1 LGAGALTGAVYLAS
15 RKGMKQLPR
24 MIFFAAILFAMG
36 LMSLSLST
44 NIILSLVLLYFTG
57 FGMIVQF
64 ASTNTLIQ
72 SLVDDSKRGRI
83 MALYGMSFLGVTPV
97 GSLLLG
103 AISGAIGV
111 QITLFISSIVCL
123 GAAALFSRRVNI
135 VKAALEY

>member
-1 LGAGALTGAVYLAS
+1 
-15 RKGMKQLPR
+15 
-24 MIFFAAILFAMG
+24 
-36 LMSLSLST
+36 
-44 NIILSLVLLYFTG
+44 
-57 FGMIVQF
+57 
-64 ASTNTLIQ
+64 
-72 SLVDDSKRGRI
+72 

-111 QITLFISSIVCL
+111 QITLFISSIFCL